1 MSYENTSPEI
11 TELPKLQPVPN
22 DAVTKMTDTKL
33 FSAARIP
40 AIVSAVAFSPI
51 AAIVGMML
59 LTVAFSAVSKWNGV
73 DWQNVLS
80 LVVVICIFA
89 RAMTEAVGAAFGL
102 RRVDISYQVGLS
114 ERKASLKALSGVGT
128 AVAILQWVVF
138 VLLTE
143 VFAWDCYEDM
153 TDWNPKEPNVGL
165 AAAAII
171 LCLVHTVALQMT
183 AVGAKRYFNG
193 IQNQKNSTACAAGLI
208 ISGLFELGNVIFVV
222 VNCIISDVVKYLF
235 ASEVV
240 AAPFFVL
247 FFVLLAFVA
256 HGVSLSILG
265 ILMLTKCRKKE
276 FFEPSTQVVE
286 DTPTLEGGCDH
297 DM

>member
-1 MSYENTSPEI
+1 MSYENRSPEM
-11 TELPKLQPVPN
+11 TELPKPEPVPC

-33 FSAARIP
+33 FSAARIL
-40 AIVSAVAFSPI
+40 AIISAVAFSPI
-51 AAIVGMML
+51 AAVVGLML
-59 LTVAFSAVSKWNGV
+59 LTLVFSAVSKWNGV
-73 DWQNVLS
+73 DWQAVLS
-80 LVVVICIFA
+80 IVLVICILA

-138 VLLTE
+138 VLLTV

-153 TDWNPKEPNVGL
+153 TDWNPKEPNFGL
-165 AAAAII
+165 AVSAIL

-193 IQNQKNSTACAAGLI
+193 TQNQKNSTACAAGLI
-208 ISGLFELGNVIFVV
+208 IGGLFELGNVIFVV
-222 VNCIISDVVKYLF
+222 INSIVSDVVKYLF
-235 ASEVV
+235 ASEVL
-240 AAPFFVL
+240 AAP

>member
-1 MSYENTSPEI
+1 MSYENRSPEI

-22 DAVTKMTDTKL
+22 DAVTKMTDSKL

-80 LVVVICIFA
+80 LAVVICIFA

-102 RRVDISYQVGLS
+102 RRVDISFQVGLP
-114 ERKASLKALSGVGT
+114 ERKASLKALSRVST
-128 AVAILQWVVF
+128 AVAVLQWITF
-138 VLLTE
+138 ILLTV

-153 TDWNPKEPNVGL
+153 TDWNPTNPNFGL
-165 AAAAII
+165 AVSAIL

-183 AVGAKRYFNG
+183 AVGAKHYFNG
-193 IQNQKNSTACAAGLI
+193 TEDKKNSTVCAVGLI
-208 ISGLFELGNVIFVV
+208 ICGVFELGNVIFVV
-222 VNCIISDVVKYLF
+222 INAIITDVAKYLF
-235 ASEVV
+235 ASEVL
-240 AAPFFVL
+240 AAPFFVM
-247 FFVLLAFVA
+247 VAFVA
-256 HGVSLSILG
+256 HGTSLSILG

-286 DTPTLEGGCDH
+286 DTPTLEGGCDY

>member
-1 MSYENTSPEI
+1 MSYEKTSPET
-11 TELPKLQPVPN
+11 TELPKPEPVPC
-22 DAVTKMTDTKL
+22 DAVTKMTDSKL
-33 FSAARIP
+33 FSAARIL
-40 AIVSAVAFSPI
+40 AIISAVAFSPI

-59 LTVAFSAVSKWNGV
+59 LSVVLSAVSKWNGV

-128 AVAILQWVVF
+128 AVAVLQWIIF
-138 VLLTE
+138 GLL
-143 VFAWDCYEDM
+143 VCVIAWDCYEDM
-153 TDWNPKEPNVGL
+153 TDWNPTNPNFGL
-165 AAAAII
+165 AVSAIL

-183 AVGAKRYFNG
+183 AVGAKHYFNG
-193 IQNQKNSTACAAGLI
+193 TEDKKNSTACAVGLI

-222 VNCIISDVVKYLF
+222 INAIISDVAKYLF
-235 ASEVV
+235 ASEVL
-240 AAPFFVL
+240 AAPFFVM
-247 FFVLLAFVA
+247 VAFVA
-256 HGVSLSILG
+256 HGTSLSILG

-276 FFEPSTQVVE
+276 TFEPSTQVVE
-286 DTPTLEGGCDH
+286 DTPTLEGGCDY

>member
-1 MSYENTSPEI
+1 MSYENRSPEM

-22 DAVTKMTDTKL
+22 DAVTKMTDSKL
-33 FSAARIP
+33 FSAARIL

-114 ERKASLKALSGVGT
+114 ERKASLKALSRVGT
-128 AVAILQWVVF
+128 AVAVLQWIIF
-138 VLLTE
+138 GLL
-143 VFAWDCYEDM
+143 VCVIAWDCHEDL
-153 TDWNPKEPNVGL
+153 TARFPKEVDLGMIATML
-165 AAAAII
+165 S

-183 AVGAKRYFNG
+183 AVGAKHYFNG
-193 IQNQKNSTACAAGLI
+193 TEDKKNSTVCAAGLI

-222 VNCIISDVVKYLF
+222 INAIISDVAKYLF
-235 ASEVV
+235 ASEVL
-240 AAPFFVL
+240 AAPFFVM
-247 FFVLLAFVA
+247 VAFVA
-256 HGVSLSILG
+256 HGTSLSILG

-276 FFEPSTQVVE
+276 TFEPSAEAVE
-286 DTPTLEGGCDH
+286 DT
-297 DM
+297 

>member
-1 MSYENTSPEI
+1 MSYEKTSPEM
-11 TELPKLQPVPN
+11 TELPKPEPVPN
-22 DAVTKMTDTKL
+22 DAVTKMTDLKL
-33 FSAARIP
+33 FSAARIL

-51 AAIVGMML
+51 AAVVGLML
-59 LTVAFSAVSKWNGV
+59 LTVVFSAVSEWNGV

-128 AVAILQWVVF
+128 AVAVLQWITF
-138 VLLTE
+138 ILLTV

-153 TDWNPKEPNVGL
+153 TDWNPTNPNFGL
-165 AAAAII
+165 VVSAIL

-183 AVGAKRYFNG
+183 AVGARHYFNG
-193 IQNQKNSTACAAGLI
+193 TEDKKNSSVCAVGLI
-208 ISGLFELGNVIFVV
+208 ISGVFELGNVIFVV

-235 ASEVV
+235 APEVV
-240 AAPFFVL
+240 FAP
-247 FFVLLAFVA
+247 FFVLLAFAA
-256 HGVSLSILG
+256 HGVCLVILG

-286 DTPTLEGGCDH
+286 NTPTLEGGCDY